1 MSVKLLTEHHLEYLS
16 LKGDCRGSS
25 KATLV
30 KNLEISCGGSN
41 VCLQAVLVIVLV
53 CSAGLGEERR
63 RKKRSSS
70 SDDSTPQSS
79 SSSESSWSLE
89 TLSSSDLSPLSQSSS
104 SHNSPKGK
112 KRPGSCLKRQ
122 FRRRRGCE
130 KVSTV
135 KQPWP
140 LHSG

>member
-1 MSVKLLTEHHLEYLS
+1 M
-16 LKGDCRGSS
+16 
-25 KATLV
+25 
-30 KNLEISCGGSN
+30 
-41 VCLQAVLVIVLV
+41 LV

-79 SSSESSWSLE
+79 SSSESSWSPK
-89 TLSSSDLSPLSQSSS
+89 TQSSSDLSPLSQSSS

-112 KRPGSCLKRQ
+112 KRPRSCLKRQ

-130 KVSTV
+130 KVSAV
-135 KQPWP
+135 KQHWP